1 MTGAD
6 PTATPTF
13 RPPSTEEA
21 PIEPATKIH
30 EQPKQACGAPVA
42 AEGGLLG
49 GVIPEERPELLVAA
63 AFAGGAVAA
72 ILLRT
77 LVRR

>member
-1 MTGAD
+1 MSSPD
-6 PTATPTF
+6 PTATATL

-21 PIEPATKIH
+21 PIEPATSNP
-30 EQPKQACGAPVA
+30 EQPTASYAPAA

-49 GVIPEERPELLVAA
+49 GLIPEDRPELLVAA
-63 AFAGGAVAA
+63 AFAGGAVTA